1 MGDDEPLPF
10 SSLGTRRKRVTLTV
24 AHTLSGSA
32 AFVSLSSA
40 NDFGSALARRTGLWP
55 GAPRGRGISRDG
67 HLLVR
72 FGGLARLCLDVTIVT
87 GGARSLGLVAQ
98 LVRARA

>member
-40 NDFGSALARRTGLWP
+40 NDFDLRSRAVPQPLAA
-55 GAPRGRGISRDG
+55 GAPRGRGTSRDG

-72 FGGLARLCLDVTIVT
+72 FGGLARLASRWREPIN
-87 GGARSLGLVAQ
+87 GAVLGLVAQ